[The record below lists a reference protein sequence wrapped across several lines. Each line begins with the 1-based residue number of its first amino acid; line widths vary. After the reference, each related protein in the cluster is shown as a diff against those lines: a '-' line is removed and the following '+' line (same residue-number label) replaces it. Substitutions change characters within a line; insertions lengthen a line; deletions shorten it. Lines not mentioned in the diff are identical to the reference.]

1 MASVGLGLHA
11 CSSGSEPEEDEVPST
26 VVRPVRDGLPQ
37 VNSPNGHEIAFKS
50 CLDTANYKYKY
61 AIQSSWHRKMG

>member
-37 VNSPNGHEIAFKS
+37 VNSPSGHEIAFTS
-50 CLDTANYKYKY
+50 CLDTTIISTNYD
-61 AIQSSWHRKMG
+61 SE

>member
-37 VNSPNGHEIAFKS
+37 VNSPSGHEIAFTS
-50 CLDTANYKYKY
+50 CLDTTL
-61 AIQSSWHRKMG
+61 